1 MVDWVE
7 RFRALAEELASRRA
21 VLVVQGAERRGRSDL
36 FYGRPG
42 AEMLASYLAAA
53 ECTYQATR
61 VCDLDDLLLDA
72 AKRRDDE
79 DLVYVG
85 GYAQCQDLEALPGAI
100 AALTARPVFPQSGA
114 DTIASEDKLVAKA
127 IARNAGLLVQP
138 DVQLDEAALNLAPIV
153 VKQIVGGDSIGL
165 SLYRRG
171 CDAIW
176 CPTTAFAEPYF
187 EGFDLDVYTLRSPDT
202 GRHVVIG
209 ATGIHPHTEQPFI
222 QDYAF
227 KAAATARIGADRSG
241 AQTFQKASHTLSAP
255 LTAAISRMLEYYRTS
270 TFSRLDLRVAASAA
284 EAEQIDLADTR
295 FLEVNT
301 LPNLGGPRREW
312 WTYLEPFFASLQVDP
327 LTLEPV
333 ARAADS
339 ATRAIVALLLIWR
352 LNRRYSQ
359 S

>member
-1 MVDWVE
+1 
-7 RFRALAEELASRRA
+7 
-21 VLVVQGAERRGRSDL
+21 
-36 FYGRPG
+36 
-42 AEMLASYLAAA
+42 MLSSYMAAA
-53 ECTYQATR
+53 ECAYQATR
-61 VCDLDDLLLDA
+61 VCDLDDLILDA
-72 AKRRDDE
+72 AKGRDDE

-138 DVQLDEAALNLAPIV
+138 DLQLDEAARSLVPVV
-153 VKQIVGGDSIGL
+153 VKPIVGGDSIGL
-165 SLYRRG
+165 SLYPRG
-171 CDAIW
+171 SDAVW
-176 CPTTAFAEPYF
+176 CPKTSFAEPYF
-187 EGFDLDVYTLRSPDT
+187 EGFDLDVYTVRSPDT

-209 ATGIHPHTEQPFI
+209 ATGIHPHAEQPFI

-227 KAAATARIGADRSG
+227 KAATTERIGAKRSG
-241 AQTFQKASHTLSAP
+241 IQAFQKSSQTLSAP
-255 LTAAISRMLEYYRTS
+255 VTEAISRMLEYYRTS

-284 EAEQIDLADTR
+284 AAEEIDLADTR

-312 WTYLEPFFASLQVDP
+312 WTYLESLFTSLEVDP
-327 LTLEPV
+327 LKLEPV

-339 ATRAIVALLLIWR
+339 ATQAIVALILFWR